1 MIKSE
6 IVSIMDNYPVIA
18 LAVSGGADSMAM
30 AEWFRQNRPKDS
42 YVIINIDHHIRGE
55 ESKRDS
61 DFVSDFAK
69 KYGIKLYR
77 YDIDCLS
84 FAKQNGYTIEQA
96 ARILRHQIFEQA
108 AAEYAYVVATAHH
121 MSDQA
126 ESVFMHI
133 ARGTGI
139 GGLMGMSVLDGHIF
153 RPLLHTSK
161 AEILEFIKVNRITYC
176 QDSSNND
183 NAYSRNYTRNAIMP
197 SVMQKYPT
205 FDKSLIKLA
214 ERAREIADFIDTHTP
229 TLIVE
234 NGGVYCDF
242 KDKHKVIKAEMIK
255 RAFSLLGVTADIEE
269 RHIEAIIDF
278 AKSTKSGSLDMPYNT
293 IVYKEEN
300 GVTTCKK
307 LAFENKTYRFSEGC
321 FEIGGFELRVQKVK
335 KNKLKS
341 MFAVCENG
349 LEKTLYIATDNFESL
364 DIRLRQ
370 NGDKIQK
377 FGGGSKSLGDFLTDK
392 KVPLRFRDRL
402 PVVADGKNVVCV
414 CGVEI
419 SECAKVLENSENTFK
434 INITSII

>member
-1 MIKSE
+1 MIKSD

-30 AEWFRQNRPKDS
+30 AEWFRQNRPKGS

-55 ESKRDS
+55 ESQRDS
-61 DFVSDFAK
+61 EFVSDYAK
-69 KYGIKLYR
+69 KYDIKLYH

-84 FAKQNGYTIEQA
+84 FAKQNGYTIEQS

-108 AAEYAYVVATAHH
+108 ATEYAYVVATAHH

-133 ARGTGI
+133 ARGAGI
-139 GGLMGMSVLDGHIF
+139 NGLMGMSVLDGHLF

-161 AEILEFIKVNRITYC
+161 TEILEYIKANEIAFC
-176 QDSSNND
+176 EDSSNKD
-183 NAYSRNYTRNAIMP
+183 NGYNRNYTRNEIMP

-229 TLIVE
+229 TLFVE

-255 RAFSLLGVTADIEE
+255 RAFSLLGITADIEE

-278 AKSTKSGSLDMPYNT
+278 AKSTKGGSIDMPYDT

-300 GVTTCKK
+300 GVAICKK
-307 LAFENKTYRFSEGC
+307 LAFEDKTYRFSEGC
-321 FEIGGFELRVQKVK
+321 FEIGGFELKVEKVQ
-335 KNKLKS
+335 KNKLKQ
-341 MFAVCENG
+341 MLTIFENG
-349 LEKTLYIATDNFESL
+349 LEKTLYIATDNFENL
-364 DIRLRQ
+364 VIRLRK

-402 PVVADGKNVVCV
+402 PIIADGKNVMCV

-419 SECAKVLENSENTFK
+419 SECAKVLENSENIFK